1 MLPRILRPVTSD
13 LLNLAVPIV
22 QAAGKQAQSL
32 RATMEV
38 RLKPDGSIVSDADT
52 LVEEQLRRNLGPL
65 LPEATVWGE
74 EMGFAEP
81 AEAGWWLI
89 DPIDGTS
96 NYVFGQ
102 PLWGVSVGLY
112 KHGRLEMGIVDLP
125 DLGWTFAAALGAGA
139 TRNGVALPQ
148 VKTGPIARHE
158 LLGHAD
164 DNHEAFSFL
173 PGKRRHLGAFVI
185 EAMFMAAGGLRAMT
199 STKCKLYDAAASIV
213 ILRELGAEVR
223 TARGCLF
230 DESAWAQPV
239 LCEPFA
245 IVGEDAWPWE
255 TLES

>member
-1 MLPRILRPVTSD
+1 MTSD
-13 LLNLAVPIV
+13 LLNLTVPIV
-22 QAAGKQAQSL
+22 QEAGKLARSL
-32 RATMEV
+32 RDTMEV
-38 RLKPDGSIVSDADT
+38 RLKQDGSLVSDADT
-52 LVEEQLRRNLGPL
+52 LVETRLREQLAPL
-65 LPEATVWGE
+65 VPGATTWGE
-74 EMGFAEP
+74 EMGFEEP
-81 AEAGWWLI
+81 AEPGWWLI

-102 PLWGVSVGLY
+102 PLWGVSVALY
-112 KHGRLEMGIVDLP
+112 RQNRLELGVVDLP

-139 TRNGVALPQ
+139 TKNGEPLAA
-148 VKTGPIARHE
+148 VKSGPIARHE

-164 DNHEAFSFL
+164 DNQEAFSFL

-213 ILRELGAEVR
+213 VLRELGAEVR

-230 DESAWAQPV
+230 EESEWARPV

-245 IVGEDAWPWE
+245 IVGPDAWPWE
-255 TLES
+255 TLED